1 MTIRTLEI
9 FLEVAK
15 TGSMSLAAKSLYLS
29 QPTFSHAISS
39 LESEY
44 NTQLFDRTP
53 HRLYLTQTGRTL
65 VAEAVHVLQA
75 IQHLEESMQSPETNT
90 SINIGASVT
99 VAASILD
106 SLLDAFHEKY
116 PQMKTKLFVS
126 NTAAV
131 EEAMENNEVDLAIV
145 SGEIHN
151 AMMETKKIIEDYQV
165 CVCRS
170 DHPFAKKKEVSLE
183 ELSRENFVMLLSTR
197 WTRIAFENYVRD
209 KGYSLNIV
217 CECSNTG
224 LVKEQVLKG
233 HGITVI
239 SARVV
244 EKELLSGKL
253 SLIRCEGCYWK
264 RPFILAYRKQKY
276 LSKPLKDFIE
286 LAENYRDN
294 AVLQLLGEKGELG

>member
-1 MTIRTLEI
+1 MTIRNLQI

-15 TGSMSLAAKSLYLS
+15 AGSMSLAAKSLYLS
-29 QPTFSHAISS
+29 QPTVSHAISS

-53 HRLYLTQTGRTL
+53 HRLFLTQTGRTL
-65 VAEAVHVLQA
+65 MEEASNVLQA
-75 IQHLEESMQSPETNT
+75 MDHLQEAMRSPDANT
-90 SINIGASVT
+90 SIHIGASVT
-99 VAASILD
+99 VASSIMD
-106 SLLDAFHEKY
+106 SLLDSFKEKY
-116 PQMKTKLFVS
+116 PQMETRLFIS
-126 NTAAV
+126 NTSAI

-151 AMMETKKIIEDYQV
+151 AMIETRKIIEDYQV

-170 DHPFAKKKEVSLE
+170 DHPLAGRKKVTLE
-183 ELSRENFVMLLSTR
+183 ELSKEKFVMLLSSR
-197 WTRIAFENYVRD
+197 WTRATFENYVKD

-253 SLIRCEGCYWK
+253 SLIRCEGCSWQ

-276 LSKPLKDFIE
+276 LSRPLQDFIQ
-286 LAENYRDN
+286 LADHYRDDDIRK
-294 AVLQLLGEKGELG
+294 LL